1 MNNLVDLAIQHIEQ
15 FTCIDFIDNTDP
27 DFASLSPSGL
37 ISIVE
42 HAS

>member
-1 MNNLVDLAIQHIEQ
+1 MDDLVDLAIQHIEQ
-15 FTCIDFIDNTDP
+15 FTCIDFINNTDP
-27 DFASLSPSGL
+27 EFETLSPSGL